1 MNLSEYKFEI
11 MLIVIVLVLALFWF
25 AINFFDKKK
34 PNHEFSPM
42 NNNKV
47 HMNGPGTYAVE
58 KFQNNS
64 PSLPTLP
71 VNTPLPTPTPSN
83 NNTAPPAPSSQP
95 ANNTQKNAQNN
106 TQNNELVALSNNTV
120 ADFNS
125 LSLEQLGQLKSQTRA
140 RGVLG
145 LVTYDAPSDTLRIVS
160 TKA

>member
-25 AINFFDKKK
+25 AINFFDKNK

-42 NNNKV
+42 NDNKV
-47 HMNGPGTYAVE
+47 HMNGQGAYTVE

-64 PSLPTLP
+64 PNNKNVPTVPPLP
-71 VNTPLPTPTPSN
+71 VNTPMTPPN
-83 NNTAPPAPSSQP
+83 NNTAPLAPP
-95 ANNTQKNAQNN
+95 ANNTQS
-106 TQNNELVALSNNTV
+106 NELVALSNNTV

-125 LSLEQLGQLKSQTRA
+125 LSLDQLSQLKSQTRA
-140 RGVLG
+140 HGVLG